1 MAIDER
7 SLRVADVAQKMGAD
21 WALLT
26 SPDAVFYATQHAYTI
41 EWGPS
46 PFTGGPTAAFVSAD
60 ASTVG
65 LLANNLEEAGA
76 RSSSATSVLTYVGL
90 ALDALDPVQDR
101 YQRAL
106 DEALD
111 TLGVGGVVAVQ
122 AASLPERI
130 AHSLAER
137 GARLVF
143 LDGEFDRAR
152 ATKTSAEIDSMRRSA
167 LVVDAGQAAAL
178 KAVTAGRTEL
188 EAFAD
193 IREAMELAEGERLP
207 VMGDLTSGIENTA
220 KISGWPTDRI
230 MREGDPVLC
239 DLGPRVRGYWGD
251 SCNTIVIGEPSAGF
265 MNLYRT
271 TQRAVEVAAQTL
283 RPGISVAAF
292 DAAVRGV
299 FEQAGLSDPIH
310 VGHGIGT
317 GPHEWPRIVPGA
329 DATIE
334 PGMVL
339 MVEPG
344 AYDEEFGGVRLEW
357 MFLVTDTGNEV
368 LSGFPHVMGG

>member
-1 MAIDER
+1 MTIDER
-7 SLRVADVAQKMGAD
+7 PLRVADVARGVGAD

-60 ASTVG
+60 GSTVG
-65 LLANNLEEAGA
+65 LLVNNLEEAGA
-76 RSSSATSVLTYVGL
+76 RSSAATWVFPYVGL

-101 YQRAL
+101 YQRAV
-106 DEALD
+106 DQAID
-111 TLGVGGVVAVQ
+111 GLGVGGVVAVQ
-122 AASLPERI
+122 AASLPERV

-143 LDGEFDRAR
+143 LDAEFERAR
-152 ATKTSAEIDSMRRSA
+152 ATKTSAEIESLRRSA
-167 LVVDAGQAAAL
+167 RVVDAGQAAAL
-178 KAVTAGRTEL
+178 KAVSAGRTEL

-220 KISGWPTDRI
+220 RISGWPTDRI
-230 MREGDPVLC
+230 MRDGDPVLC

-251 SCNTIVIGEPSAGF
+251 SCNTIVIGEPTDGF

-271 TQRAVEVAAQTL
+271 TQRALEVAAETL
-283 RPGISVAAF
+283 RPGISAADL
-292 DAAVRGV
+292 DAAVRAV
-299 FEQAGLSDPIH
+299 FDQAGLSSPIH
-310 VGHGIGT
+310 IGHGIGT

-329 DATIE
+329 EAMIE

-344 AYDEEFGGVRLEW
+344 AYDEELGGVRLEW

-368 LSGFPHVMGG
+368 LSGFPHVLRG